1 MNEERPRE
9 FNKAVILKLMQ
20 SFEQKDTEGF
30 LELCADD
37 CILIDPHYPRIP
49 LKGKRAIRQGLEW
62 TFKTLEKPVF
72 DVRRIWIDGDEAVVY
87 VDPRHRLKNGI
98 TLNVPQLFR
107 IQWNGQTIT
116 LLQSFL
122 PYRPGGLVGLIIRFH
137 SLLWKLLGKG
147 KPTSTP

>member
-1 MNEERPRE
+1 MNEERSRE

-20 SFEQKDTEGF
+20 RFEQKDTEGF
-30 LELCADD
+30 LELCSED
-37 CILIDPHYPRIP
+37 CVLIDPHYPRIP

-72 DVRRIWIDGDEAVVY
+72 DVRRIWIDRDEAVVY
-87 VDPRHRLKNGI
+87 VDTRHRLKTGI

-122 PYRPGGLVGLIIRFH
+122 PYRPDGLVGLIIRFH

>member
-30 LELCADD
+30 LELCSED
-37 CILIDPHYPRIP
+37 CVLIDPHYPRIP

-87 VDPRHRLKNGI
+87 VDTRHRLKNGI

-122 PYRPGGLVGLIIRFH
+122 PNRPGGLVGLIIRVH

>member
-1 MNEERPRE
+1 MTEERPRE

-20 SFEQKDTEGF
+20 RFEQKDTEGF
-30 LELCADD
+30 LGLCSED
-37 CILIDPHYPRIP
+37 CVLIDPHYPRIP

-87 VDPRHRLKNGI
+87 VDTRHRLKNGI

-122 PYRPGGLVGLIIRFH
+122 PYRPGGLVGLIIRVH

>member
-20 SFEQKDTEGF
+20 RFEQKDTEGF
-30 LELCADD
+30 LELCSED
-37 CILIDPHYPRIP
+37 CVLIDPHYPRIP

-72 DVRRIWIDGDEAVVY
+72 NVRRIWIDGDEAVVY
-87 VDPRHRLKNGI
+87 VDTRHRLKTGI

-122 PYRPGGLVGLIIRFH
+122 PYRPDGLVGLIIRFH